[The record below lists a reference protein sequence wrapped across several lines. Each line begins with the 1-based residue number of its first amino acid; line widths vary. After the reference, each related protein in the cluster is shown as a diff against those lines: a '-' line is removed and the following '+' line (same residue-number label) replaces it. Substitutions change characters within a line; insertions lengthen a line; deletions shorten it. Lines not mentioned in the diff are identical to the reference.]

1 MKIWANEIEEGTNIW
16 YQSGYS
22 FKNATVIGKD
32 NTFKMPALKLDNGE
46 LLFVNT
52 YVYTD
57 RTDITNEVVDEV
69 IESCELLID
78 SYLTEILNLSN
89 KITYA
94 REKIH
99 KLKQMKS

>member
-1 MKIWANEIEEGTNIW
+1 MKVWANEIEEGTNIW
-16 YQSGYS
+16 YQSGYG

-32 NTFKMPALKLDNGE
+32 NTFKMPSLKLDNGE

-69 IESCELLID
+69 IESCETLID

-99 KLKQMKS
+99 KLKQMKL